1 MSELASES
9 STPIAEPLLK
19 VDDLAVTFQTRHGT
33 VHAVDGVSFALPAGR
48 ALGIVGESGSGK
60 SVTARSVMGVL
71 PGTAR
76 QSGSIVLDGTQL
88 IGLPESGFRRIR
100 GAVVSMIFQDPMRS
114 LNPTIRIGHQ
124 LAEAIEAH
132 GGRRDRRA
140 TTKRAHELLEL
151 VRMPAATERLRSYPH
166 ELSGGMRQ
174 RVMIALALASNPRL
188 LIADEP
194 TTALDVTIQAQIL
207 DLIDDLRRDLGM
219 ALILVTHDLA
229 VAAERTDEIA
239 VMYAGRLVERAPTA
253 DLFAGMRM
261 PYTRA
266 LVDSIPGPGTPTHSR
281 LRAIPGRPPTLGGLR
296 GGGCAFEPRCFRA
309 AEVGDGRE
317 RCRSEAPDETGHG
330 VHTWRCWHPLA
341 AEPVTNL
348 AVDVAIGEPPNPLN
362 SYKDYEAWEAEAA
375 GADGTADPV
384 ERTVDHG

>member
-1 MSELASES
+1 M
-9 STPIAEPLLK
+9 TEPLLK

-33 VHAVDGVSFALPAGR
+33 VKAVDGVSFELPAGR

-60 SVTARSVMGVL
+60 SVSARSVMGVL
-71 PGTAR
+71 PPTAQ
-76 QSGSIVLDGTQL
+76 QSGSVVLDGTQL

-124 LAEAIEAH
+124 LGEAIEAH
-132 GGRRDRRA
+132 GGRRRDRSA
-140 TTKRAHELLEL
+140 TVKRAHELLEL
-151 VRMPAATERLRSYPH
+151 VRMPAAKERLRSYPH

-266 LVDSIPGPGTPTHSR
+266 LVDSIPGADTPTHSR
-281 LRAIPGRPPTLGGLR
+281 LRAIPGRPPTMGGSVS
-296 GGGCAFEPRCFRA
+296 GGCAFEPRCFRA

-317 RCRSEAPDETGHG
+317 RCRSEAPGETVNG
-330 VHTWRCWHPLA
+330 VHTWRCWHPIA

-348 AVDVAIGEPPNPLN
+348 LVDLPDSDSPNPHN
-362 SYKDYEAWEAEAA
+362 SYKDYKDWEAEAA
-375 GADGTADPV
+375 AGSTGSS